1 MISSV
6 DGEIYAYQTRLG
18 IVCLTI
24 NVVGKKYIG
33 CNRVVMKVAISS
45 SISNHHIFMEEKI
58 IETSLKEMFQRMH
71 KNEFNERKIIKI
83 NDKVMRNLE
92 EISSEGR
99 QFLETAEAKKT
110 KAVEHYVSTFFGR
123 GLGDAKQ
130 KTTGNAEIDVLEKM
144 V

>member
-18 IVCLTI
+18 WCIVCLTI

-83 NDKVMRNLE
+83 NDK
-92 EISSEGR
+92 ISSEGR

-110 KAVEHYVSTFFGR
+110 KAVEHYVWTFFGR